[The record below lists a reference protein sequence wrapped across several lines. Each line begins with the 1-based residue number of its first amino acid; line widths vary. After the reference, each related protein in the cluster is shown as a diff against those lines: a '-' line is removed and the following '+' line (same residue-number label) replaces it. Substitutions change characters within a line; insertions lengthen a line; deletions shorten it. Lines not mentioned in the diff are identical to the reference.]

1 MTKLVLV
8 ILDLDKEMRV
18 KANMSDFT
26 IERVLSVKY
35 KDKKWIL
42 VAYISNLLN
51 EVKRNYE
58 INDKKMLVIIRYLE
72 IWKHFLENTKSQF
85 KIWTGHKKLEYFIKS

>member
-26 IERVLSVKY
+26 IERVLLVKY
-35 KDKKWIL
+35 KDKK
-42 VAYISNLLN
+42 
-51 EVKRNYE
+51 
-58 INDKKMLVIIRYLE
+58 
-72 IWKHFLENTKSQF
+72 
-85 KIWTGHKKLEYFIKS
+85 

>member
-51 EVKRNYE
+51 KVKRNYE

-72 IWKHFLENTKSQF
+72 I
-85 KIWTGHKKLEYFIKS
+85 